1 MKLLHEKTSGNSNV
15 SHMIFQIF
23 PTNFNAKRLL
33 SECHFEPVSRW
44 TLDILLKEYEAYR
57 ANEIADFYFNV
68 SAMRGAASLR
78 GHMFKGQV
86 LNHFSDMS
94 IEHSFPIRGLIRSN
108 RTTWIYR
115 GPIRRITFREST
127 IIDSIKDTV
136 RNRQPLHLVPFV
148 PNFPAVDSILYDPN
162 DPDAVLTCIQNTIN
176 VDHDIVVL
184 GSSGYPKLAQS
195 LYTT

>member
-44 TLDILLKEYEAYR
+44 TLDILLKEYEAHR
-57 ANEIADFYFNV
+57 ADEIADFYFNI
-68 SAMRGAASLR
+68 SAMS
-78 GHMFKGQV
+78 
-86 LNHFSDMS
+86 
-94 IEHSFPIRGLIRSN
+94 GLIRSN

-148 PNFPAVDSILYDPN
+148 PNFPAMDSILYDPN

-195 LYTT
+195 LYTA